1 MVEVQKGLFESVSA
15 ENAPEPLGEMPK
27 EKSVSS
33 NQKRDRSG
41 ENSENG
47 ISPKR
52 SRETETPPIHRN
64 VMRQGTWEGQGEDF
78 GLPIPPPYSSEPQ
91 TPTYTLTPRP
101 YMEFVPPA
109 AIHHFSEQALNDQVT
124 DTPDFGEPPPGTDA
138 WEEWAQRTDAKL
150 EWLRELVENPQNTDA
165 GTQLAEDTIMEHV
178 IK

>member
-1 MVEVQKGLFESVSA
+1 
-15 ENAPEPLGEMPK
+15 
-27 EKSVSS
+27 
-33 NQKRDRSG
+33 
-41 ENSENG
+41 
-47 ISPKR
+47 
-52 SRETETPPIHRN
+52 
-64 VMRQGTWEGQGEDF
+64 MRQGTWEGQGEDF
-78 GLPIPPPYSSEPQ
+78 GIPIPPPYSSEPQ

-178 IK
+178 IKRADAAMLDFSTNIAKMQKKYLDRTQNIQGENEVKLVNHLEAVRVKLSGELLEYSKGLRN